1 MTETATANTTGTVP
15 VTMRS
20 LLEAGVHFGH
30 RTRRWNPKM
39 RPYIF
44 TERNGIHI
52 IDLSQTLAACQ
63 KAFEAIRNITGTGGV
78 VLFVGTKRQAQET
91 VALEAQRA
99 GMPYVTTRWLGGTL
113 TNFQTIRR
121 RIKYLRSQEAR
132 RTRGELE
139 LVTKKEALDIEREIE
154 KLNRRLGGIKE
165 MDVLPDALFVVD
177 VRREHIAVKEAKLL
191 GIPVIAMVDTNCNPD
206 DISTVIPSNDDAIR
220 AIKLVVNAMAE
231 GAVEGKSL
239 RESAYIEE
247 QAEESERQQ
256 IDTTRRVF
264 TPDDDFS
271 GIEFDDEDDRDAVDS
286 DDDDE
291 DGKPTGLPRRR

>member
-271 GIEFDDEDDRDAVDS
+271 GIEFDDEEDRDAVDS
-286 DDDDE
+286 EDEDE